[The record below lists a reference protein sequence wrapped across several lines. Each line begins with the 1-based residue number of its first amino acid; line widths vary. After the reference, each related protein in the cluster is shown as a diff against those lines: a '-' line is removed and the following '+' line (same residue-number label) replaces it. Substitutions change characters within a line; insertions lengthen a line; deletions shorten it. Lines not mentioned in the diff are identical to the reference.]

1 MAVFETS
8 SSSKELISDVV
19 CSQWIFYQI
28 GEISKEYCLKKE
40 MEKNSTSGNSQS

>member
-1 MAVFETS
+1 MAVLETS

-19 CSQWIFYQI
+19 CSQWIFYQS
-28 GEISKEYCLKKE
+28 GEIPKGYCLKKE